1 MATAEVLILEC
12 SICLEQFDCLEQFND
27 HPCCTSG
34 NNLCSTDLMSPF
46 WLQKSTWMVKILLSC
61 KFVWR
66 KHETL
71 KSLKNVTDCNVILK
85 KKLYTRS
92 YIYCIKILKSA
103 VFIYMYK
110 TIYLLQKTN
119 QWTSFKPVSENQTQT
134 GFFAIKTPLVL
145 HLRQFFIVKIF
156 VKRAAD
162 KKLRFTIVLCFFFL
176 LLFFLSLCWIVE
188 IFLKIILN
196 SITFFTFEIS

>member
-1 MATAEVLILEC
+1 MATAEALILEC

-46 WLQKSTWMVKILLSC
+46 WLQKSTWMVKRLLSC
-61 KFVWR
+61 KFIWR

-71 KSLKNVTDCNVILK
+71 KSKKCNWLKLYFEEKN
-85 KKLYTRS
+85 LYTRS

-103 VFIYMYK
+103 IFIYMYK

-119 QWTSFKPVSENQTQT
+119 QWTSFKPVSKPENQTQT
-134 GFFAIKTPLVL
+134 CLFAIKTPMELS
-145 HLRQFFIVKIF
+145 KI
-156 VKRAAD
+156 
-162 KKLRFTIVLCFFFL
+162 LTL
-176 LLFFLSLCWIVE
+176 
-188 IFLKIILN
+188 
-196 SITFFTFEIS
+196 ISS